1 MSSSYSDDES
11 GMRDRVEMFFDCS
24 SPWTYLAFESILELN
39 KELDFDIEWRPI
51 LVGGLFN
58 TINPS
63 VYAARENPVQ
73 QKAAYQKKDLQDWAS
88 MKNLVIGLPDPFP
101 VNSVKVM
108 RGAFVALEKK
118 LLVDYVRTTFQYYWS
133 QLKDISDGSV
143 ILEIVREVGLP
154 EDEFFEK
161 IEEPRL
167 KEQLRLNTEELAER
181 GGFGSPTFF
190 LNRHD
195 MFFGNDRIE
204 LLRQKLIFN

>member
-1 MSSSYSDDES
+1 
-11 GMRDRVEMFFDCS
+11 MRDQVEMFFDCS
-24 SPWTYLAFESILELN
+24 SPWTYLAFEAILELN
-39 KELDFDIEWRPI
+39 KESDFDIEWRPI

-63 VYAARENPVQ
+63 VYAARANPVR

-88 MKNLVIGLPDPFP
+88 MKNLVIGSPDPFP

-108 RGAFVALEKK
+108 RGAFVAIEHE
-118 LLVDYVRTTFQYYWS
+118 LLVEYARTAFQYYWS
-133 QLKDISDGSV
+133 QLKDISDGTV
-143 ILEIVREVGLP
+143 ILELVREVGLP
-154 EDEFFEK
+154 EGEFFDK
-161 IEEPRL
+161 IEELEL
-167 KEQLRLNTEELAER
+167 KEQLRQNTDELAER

-204 LLRQKLIFN
+204 LLRRKLILN

>member
-108 RGAFVALEKK
+108 RGAFIALEKK
-118 LLVDYVRTTFQYYWS
+118 LLVDYARTAFQYYWS

-161 IEEPRL
+161 IEEPQL

-190 LNRHD
+190 LNQHD